1 MQVSKY
7 LLIGLF
13 SNIELNSFSNK
24 KVWGYCYLHLN
35 LILLLGYGGMD
46 VDPCGPTI
54 GLVENLN
61 SSIHTHWVYN

>member
-7 LLIGLF
+7 LLFGLF
-13 SNIELNSFSNK
+13 SKLELNRFLNR

-46 VDPCGPTI
+46 VDPCRPTI
-54 GLVENLN
+54 G
-61 SSIHTHWVYN
+61 

>member
-13 SNIELNSFSNK
+13 SNIELISFSNR
-24 KVWGYCYLHLN
+24 KVLRSCYLNLS

-46 VDPCGPTI
+46 VIHVDPP
-54 GLVENLN
+54 
-61 SSIHTHWVYN
+61 